1 MSNTRRWLWAI
12 QAAVA
17 VVVVVLVY
25 RSLQRN
31 WAEFRSLH
39 VDLALRPGWLA
50 LSLATVFLTYA
61 FYIEAW
67 RRLLAGWG
75 QHIGFRAA
83 ARAWCLSNLGR
94 YVPGKVWTVTGLVV
108 LSQRAGVRGSA
119 AAASA
124 VAFQALVLG
133 TGAAV
138 VAAAT
143 PQATSAF
150 RLTIGF
156 VAAAAAL
163 WALVWGPTARWL
175 GRIMSAT
182 SPLTPLPLSAVGAGT
197 VLMFLG
203 WLTYGLSFWLFIQGL
218 LPHPQLSI
226 ATASGVFT
234 LSYILGT
241 LALFAPGGI
250 GVRELVLISLLTPYL
265 GSGGAVATSV
275 GSRVL
280 LTIGEVA
287 AALIAVAISR
297 NSPPETP
304 PPESP

>member
-1 MSNTRRWLWAI
+1 MNTPSRRRWLWAL

-31 WAEFRSLH
+31 WSEFRSLEVH
-39 VDLALRPGWLA
+39 LALRPGWLA
-50 LSLATVFLTYA
+50 LSFVTVFLTYI

-67 RRLLAGWG
+67 RRLLAGWQ
-75 QHIGFRAA
+75 QHIAFRPA
-83 ARAWCLSNLGR
+83 ARAWTLSNLGR

-108 LSQRAGVRGSA
+108 LAQREGIRGSA

-124 VAFQALVLG
+124 IAFQALVLG
-133 TGAAV
+133 TGVAI

-143 PQATSAF
+143 PHEASGL
-150 RLTIGF
+150 RLAIGLAI
-156 VAAAAAL
+156 AAASL
-163 WALVWGPTARWL
+163 SLLVWGRSARWL
-175 GRIMSAT
+175 GRVL
-182 SPLTPLPLSAVGAGT
+182 SPANPLNPLPLSAVGTAA
-197 VLMFLG
+197 VLMVVG
-203 WLTYGLSFWLFIQGL
+203 WMTYGLSFWLFIRGI
-218 LPHPQLSI
+218 LPNPQLSL
-226 ATASGVFT
+226 AAASGTFT

-250 GVRELVLISLLTPYL
+250 GVREVLLVTLLTPYL

-280 LTIGEVA
+280 LTIGEVG
-287 AALIAVAISR
+287 AALIAMALSGR
-297 NSPPETP
+297 TSETLS
-304 PPESP
+304 E

>member
-1 MSNTRRWLWAI
+1 VSNRRRWLWAI

-17 VVVVVLVY
+17 VVVVALVY

-31 WAEFRSLH
+31 WAEFRSLEVH
-39 VDLALRPGWLA
+39 LALRPGWLA
-50 LSLATVFLTYA
+50 LALGTVFVTYA
-61 FYIEAW
+61 CYIEAW

-75 QHIGFRAA
+75 QHIGFRPA
-83 ARAWCLSNLGR
+83 ARAWCLANLGR
-94 YVPGKVWTVTGLVV
+94 YIPGKVWSVTGLVV
-108 LSQRAGVRGSA
+108 LAQRDGVRGSA

-133 TGAAV
+133 TG
-138 VAAAT
+138 VAIVAGAT

-150 RLTIGF
+150 RLAVGF
-156 VAAAAAL
+156 LVAAASLAV
-163 WALVWGPTARWL
+163 LVWGPTARWL
-175 GRIMSAT
+175 GRIMSAS
-182 SPLTPLPLSAVGAGT
+182 SPLSPLPLSAVGAGA
-197 VLMFLG
+197 VMMLLG

-218 LPHPQLSI
+218 LPDPHLSI

-265 GSGGAVATSV
+265 GSGGAVAASV

-280 LTIGEVA
+280 LTIGEVG
-287 AALIAVAISR
+287 AALIAVALAR
-297 NSPPETP
+297 TSPSSEAR
-304 PPESP
+304 PESP

>member
-1 MSNTRRWLWAI
+1 MNNRRRWLWAI

-17 VVVVVLVY
+17 VVVVALVY

-31 WAEFRSLH
+31 WAEFRTLH
-39 VDLALRPGWLA
+39 VELALRPGWLA
-50 LSLATVFLTYA
+50 LSLATVFVTYA

-75 QHIGFRAA
+75 QHIGFRPA
-83 ARAWCLSNLGR
+83 ARAWCLANLGR
-94 YVPGKVWTVTGLVV
+94 YIPGKVWSVTGLVV
-108 LSQRAGVRGSA
+108 LAQRDGVRGSA

-133 TGAAV
+133 TGVAV
-138 VAAAT
+138 VAGAT
-143 PQATSAF
+143 PQATSTL
-150 RLTIGF
+150 RLLIGFF
-156 VAAAAAL
+156 VAAISLAV
-163 WALVWGPTARWL
+163 LVWGPTARWL

-182 SPLTPLPLSAVGAGT
+182 SPLSPLPLSSVGAGA
-197 VLMFLG
+197 VMMLLG
-203 WLTYGLSFWLFIQGL
+203 WVTYGLSFWLFIRGL
-218 LPHPQLSI
+218 LPDPQLSI

-250 GVRELVLISLLTPYL
+250 GVRELLLISLLTPHV
-265 GSGGAVATSV
+265 GSGGAVAASV

-280 LTIGEVA
+280 LTIAEIS
-287 AALIAVAISR
+287 AALIAAALAR
-297 NSPPETP
+297 RSPSSEPRS
-304 PPESP
+304 ESP

>member
-1 MSNTRRWLWAI
+1 MSTKQRWLWAI

-31 WAEFRSLH
+31 WAEFRSLEVH
-39 VDLALRPGWLA
+39 LALRPGWIALA
-50 LSLATVFLTYA
+50 LATVFVTYGC
-61 FYIEAW
+61 YIEAW

-75 QHIGFRAA
+75 QHIGFRPA

-94 YVPGKVWTVTGLVV
+94 YVPGKIWSVTGLVV
-108 LSQRAGVRGSA
+108 LAQRAGVRGSA
-119 AAASA
+119 AAAST

-133 TGAAV
+133 TGVAV
-138 VAAAT
+138 VAGAT
-143 PQATSAF
+143 PQATSVL
-150 RLTIGF
+150 RLAVGF
-156 VAAAAAL
+156 LVAAASL
-163 WALVWGPTARWL
+163 TVLVWGPTARWL
-175 GRIMSAT
+175 GRMMSAA
-182 SPLTPLPLSAVGAGT
+182 SPLSPLPLSAVGAGT
-197 VLMFLG
+197 VMMVLG
-203 WLTYGLSFWLFIQGL
+203 WLAYGLSFWLFTRGL
-218 LPHPQLSI
+218 LPDPHISL

-280 LTIGEVA
+280 LTIGETA
-287 AALIAVAISR
+287 AALIAVALAR
-297 NSPPETP
+297 TAPPETRS
-304 PPESP
+304 ESP

>member
-1 MSNTRRWLWAI
+1 MNIPPRRRWLWAI

-31 WAEFRSLH
+31 WGQFRSLEMH
-39 VDLALRPGWLA
+39 LELRPGWLA
-50 LSLATVFLTYA
+50 LSLVTVFLTYV
-61 FYIEAW
+61 FYIESW
-67 RRLLAGWG
+67 RRLLAGWQ
-75 QHIGFRAA
+75 QHIAFRPA

-108 LSQRAGVRGSA
+108 LAQREGVRGSA

-133 TGAAV
+133 TGIAIV
-138 VAAAT
+138 TAAT
-143 PQATSAF
+143 PHEASGI
-150 RLTIGF
+150 RVVIGLLI
-156 VAAAAAL
+156 AAASL
-163 WALVWGPTARWL
+163 IVLVWGPTARWL
-175 GRIMSAT
+175 GRT
-182 SPLTPLPLSAVGAGT
+182 LSPTNPLSPLPLSAVGAGAA
-197 VLMFLG
+197 LMVVG
-203 WLTYGLSFWLFIQGL
+203 WLTYGLSFWLFIRGI
-218 LPHPQLSI
+218 LPYPQISI
-226 ATASGVFT
+226 AAASGTFT

-250 GVRELVLISLLTPYL
+250 GVREVLLVSLLTPYL

-280 LTIGEVA
+280 LTIGEVG
-287 AALIAVAISR
+287 AALLAVALSGR
-297 NSPPETP
+297 TTETP
-304 PPESP
+304 SE

>member
-31 WAEFRSLH
+31 WAEFRSLEVH
-39 VDLALRPGWLA
+39 LALRPGWLA
-50 LSLATVFLTYA
+50 LSLVTVFVTYA

-75 QHIGFRAA
+75 QHIAFRPA
-83 ARAWCLSNLGR
+83 ARVWALSNLGR

-133 TGAAV
+133 TG
-138 VAAAT
+138 VAIVAGTT
-143 PQATSAF
+143 PHATSAL
-150 RLTIGF
+150 RLAIGF
-156 VAAAAAL
+156 AVAAGSL
-163 WALVWGPTARWL
+163 TVLVWGPTARWL
-175 GRIMSAT
+175 GRIMSTT
-182 SPLTPLPLSAVGAGT
+182 SPLSPLPLSAVGAGAL
-197 VLMFLG
+197 LMLLG
-203 WLTYGLSFWLFIQGL
+203 WLTYGFSFWLFIQGL
-218 LPHPQLSI
+218 LPDPHLSI
-226 ATASGVFT
+226 VTASGVFT

-250 GVRELVLISLLTPYL
+250 GVREVVMISLLTPYL
-265 GSGGAVATSV
+265 GSGGAVAASV

-280 LTIGEVA
+280 LTVGEVG
-287 AALIAVAISR
+287 AALIAVALAR
-297 NSPPETP
+297 TSPSETP
-304 PPESP
+304 SESP